1 MGQAVAQLERLVAE
15 GEMERIGMNVMNGLG
30 VGDTRRSGVF
40 RVVGVVSGNAGKV
53 LDGCARSW
61 IDVEVKFKAIWILTS
76 KGTVLVCV
84 QFNAD
89 GGYTFGATC
98 TSTRQRFCEVFL
110 VGFDPISMG
119 SRRASF
125 LAMCETLCFAIS
137 LIYPVSCAL
146 CFALSVGKKQRML
159 SCSLFAFVSL
169 AK

>member
-30 VGDTRRSGVF
+30 VGETRRSGVF
-40 RVVGVVSGNAGKV
+40 RVVGAVSGNAGKV

-84 QFNAD
+84 QFNAAR
-89 GGYTFGATC
+89 GYTFGATC
-98 TSTRQRFCEVFL
+98 TSTRQRFCEFFL
-110 VGFDPISMG
+110 VGFDPISMD
-119 SRRASF
+119 SPRASF
-125 LAMCETLCFAIS
+125 AMCFAIS
-137 LIYPVSCAL
+137 LICPVSRAL
-146 CFALSVGKKQRML
+146 CFALSVRKKRRML